1 MNIASNMKVAH
12 RLMLGFGLAI
22 AALIGLS
29 VTAIVSVANLTASLT
44 TIVEVNAPEATAAT
58 RMLDAVQEMRIQYRQ
73 ALLEQ
78 SEPTKF
84 SKSIEKLK
92 AAEANYMKHESELLR
107 LFDKY
112 AHLTSAKERDL
123 VAQITQQR
131 PIAFTATA
139 RVMALASD
147 GKLEEAKLYLESH
160 ASPANA
166 KLNSILREVTKEE
179 EELSNQAAVGLKAN
193 AVSMRTTLMTVAAT
207 SVVLLVL
214 IAWAI
219 IRTILNTLGGDPG
232 EVKTIVEKVAQ
243 GDFSLQIALKQN
255 DQNSLMYAFSSMV
268 QRLAGVL
275 NEVRFMSSNLSSA
288 SEQLALT
295 ATSLSSS
302 AVQQAASVE
311 QTSASVEE
319 MSATVSQNTDNAKI
333 ADGIASK
340 TAGNAT
346 ETGQAVDNMVHAMK
360 EIAGR
365 ITVINDIANKTDL
378 LAINAAIEAARAG
391 EHGKGFATVA
401 VEVRK
406 LAERSQVAA
415 REIGDLASRSVGL
428 AEKAGG
434 QLSEM
439 LPGIQQTATLVQEIA
454 AGSREQATG
463 IRQIN
468 QAMTQISSTMQTTS
482 SSAEELSATAEEV
495 SSSAMQLRDLME
507 QFKLASS
514 APREAGGN
522 RFQASTKPGGPL
534 RALEPLGE
542 GGDAGIASKFS
553 RF

>member
-1 MNIASNMKVAH
+1 MSIASNMKVAH
-12 RLMLGFGLAI
+12 RLILGFGLAI
-22 AALIGLS
+22 TALIGLGMF
-29 VTAIVSVANLTASLT
+29 AIMGMASLTASLT
-44 TIVEVNAPEATAAT
+44 TIVEVNTPEATIAAQ
-58 RMLDAVQEMRIQYRQ
+58 MLDAVQEMRVQYRQ
-73 ALLEQ
+73 ALLDRDDAAKRA
-78 SEPTKF
+78 SAT
-84 SKSIEKLK
+84 EKLQASEATYLK
-92 AAEANYMKHESELLR
+92 AESDLFK

-112 AHLTSAKERDL
+112 ASQMSTREREL
-123 VAQITQQR
+123 VARITQQR
-131 PIAFTATA
+131 PTAFAATN
-139 RVMALASD
+139 RVLALD
-147 GKLEEAKLYLESH
+147 QEGKAEEAKLYLETN
-160 ASPANA
+160 ALPANT
-166 KLNSILREVTKEE
+166 KLNMALRELVKEE
-179 EELSNQAAVGLKAN
+179 SDLNNQAATELKTDVA
-193 AVSMRTTLMTVAAT
+193 SMRSMLMAVAAIST
-207 SVVLLVL
+207 ALLGL

-219 IRTILNTLGGDPG
+219 IRAIGNTLGGDPS
-232 EVKTIVEKVAQ
+232 EVKNIVEKVAQ
-243 GDFSLQIALKQN
+243 GDFSLQIALRQN
-255 DQNSLMYAFSSMV
+255 DQNSLMFAFSGMV

-415 REIGDLASRSVGL
+415 REIGDLAGRSVGL

-434 QLSEM
+434 QLGEM

-468 QAMTQISSTMQTTS
+468 QAMTQISATMQTTS

-507 QFKLASS
+507 QFKLANGTLRESGQRFTTNVKPGA
-514 APREAGGN
+514 APRPFETG
-522 RFQASTKPGGPL
+522 
-534 RALEPLGE
+534 GE
-542 GGDAGIASKFS
+542 GGDLGIAGKFS

>member
-1 MNIASNMKVAH
+1 MSIASNMKVAH

-22 AALIGLS
+22 TALAGVSMAAIMG
-29 VTAIVSVANLTASLT
+29 IANLTTSLT
-44 TIVEVNAPEATAAT
+44 TIVEVNTPEATMAAH
-58 RMLDAVQEMRIQYRQ
+58 MLDAVQEMRVQYRQ
-73 ALLEQ
+73 ALLDREVAAKRA
-78 SEPTKF
+78 SAV
-84 SKSIEKLK
+84 EKLK
-92 AAEANYMKHESELLR
+92 GAEATYLKAESDLFK

-112 AHLTSAKERDL
+112 AHQMSAREREL

-131 PIAFTATA
+131 PVAFAATD
-139 RVMALASD
+139 RVLALD
-147 GKLEEAKLYLESH
+147 QEGKEEEAKLYLENNS
-160 ASPANA
+160 SPANA
-166 KLNSILREVTKEE
+166 KLNLLLRDLVKEE
-179 EELSNQAAVGLKAN
+179 SELNQQASVELKAE
-193 AVSMRTTLMTVAAT
+193 AVSMRSMLITTAAI
-207 SVVLLVL
+207 SIALLAL

-219 IRTILNTLGGDPG
+219 IRAIGNTLGGDPS
-232 EVKTIVEKVAQ
+232 EVKNIVEKVAE
-243 GDFSLQIALKQN
+243 GDFSLHIALRQN
-255 DQNSLMYAFSSMV
+255 DQNSLMFAFSGMV

-434 QLSEM
+434 QLGEM

-507 QFKLASS
+507 QFKLANGTQ
-514 APREAGGN
+514 RESGQ
-522 RFQASTKPGGPL
+522 RFTTNAKPSTAQRPFETG
-534 RALEPLGE
+534 GE
-542 GGDAGIASKFS
+542 GGDLGIAGKFS

>member
-29 VTAIVSVANLTASLT
+29 VTAIVGVANLATSLT
-44 TIVEVNAPEATAAT
+44 SIVEVNSPEATAAA
-58 RMLDAVQEMRIQYRQ
+58 RMLDSVQEMRIQYRQ
-73 ALLEQ
+73 ALLDNDDPAKR
-78 SEPTKF
+78 SSAMDKH
-84 SKSIEKLK
+84 K
-92 AAEANYMKHESELLR
+92 AAEASYMRAESELFK

-112 AHLTSAKERDL
+112 AYLTSPKEREL

-131 PIAFTATA
+131 PIAFAA
-139 RVMALASD
+139 IDRVLQLNLE
-147 GKLEEAKLYLESH
+147 GKMEEAKLYLDSTT
-160 ASPANA
+160 SPANA
-166 KLNSILREVTKEE
+166 KLNSILREVVKEE
-179 EELSNQAAVGLKAN
+179 EELNNQAAADLKASTM
-193 AVSMRTTLMTVAAT
+193 SMRTTLTTVAAI
-207 SVVLLVL
+207 SVILLVL

-219 IRTILNTLGGDPG
+219 IRAILNTLGGDPG

-340 TAGNAT
+340 TAGNAN

-415 REIGDLASRSVGL
+415 REIGDLAGRSVGL

-434 QLSEM
+434 QLGEM

-468 QAMTQISSTMQTTS
+468 QAMTQISATMQTTS

-507 QFKLASS
+507 QFKLASGS
-514 APREAGGN
+514 PREAGGN

-534 RALEPLGE
+534 RALEPVGE
-542 GGDAGIASKFS
+542 GGDAGVASKFS